1 MSKSS
6 SYIMN
11 ISLPLVKRPKLKQL
25 ERREKTNLYLGPKIT
40 ISEKRAA
47 CLGSS
52 SSVISV
58 VV

>member
-1 MSKSS
+1 
-6 SYIMN
+6 MN

-25 ERREKTNLYLGPKIT
+25 ERKEKTNLYLGPKIT